1 MEIELKMLIVYI
13 QSSMSLFTYLNI
25 KENLPCACSFGKSLS
40 RMAIFP
46 LFSYKCLSVVYGGP
60 RSGNRVLNKY
70 FNSLQN
76 SSNLL

>member
-60 RSGNRVLNKY
+60 RGGNRVLNKY
-70 FNSLQN
+70 SLQN
-76 SSNLL
+76 SSNLS